1 MRLFHGVLIVAFVC
15 LTIYSGWFPTQVRAS
30 SDGADEDEVSAPR
43 VDANIGKSREGSRT
57 DDEVVQ
63 REEEQIKLDGLNVAQ
78 MKELR
83 DKAQKQEFVAEVN
96 RMMKLIINSLYK
108 NKEIF
113 LRELI
118 SNASD
123 ALDKIRFLALT
134 DKEALGDVEEL
145 VIRIKVDKE
154 NRMLHIT
161 DTGIGMTKD
170 DLVKYLGTIAKSQ
183 TSEFL
188 NKLQEAQE
196 SAQKQTMTDL
206 IGQFGVGFY
215 SAFLVADKVL
225 VTSKNNADKQQIWES
240 DSASFIVSEDP
251 RGNTLGRGTTVSLHL
266 KEEAQEFL
274 EESKLKEIITK
285 YSQFINFNIYLWSS
299 KTVSEEVTVDDDTSS
314 SSKKGDDDAT
324 VEEAKDEKPKTK
336 KVDKTVWD
344 WELMN
349 QAKPIWQRKMSEVTE
364 EEYEDFYRAFSKDTQ
379 DPLTYTH
386 FVAEGEVTF
395 KSILFVPRTAPT
407 DIFQNYNKK
416 QDSIKMYVRR
426 VFISDTFEE
435 MLPKYLN
442 FIRGVVD
449 SDDLP
454 LNVSRETLQQN
465 KLLKVIKKKLVR
477 KVLDMLKKLDDADFD
492 AFWKEFGTNIKLGV
506 IEDTTNRVR
515 LAKLLKFVSSAST
528 VIETPEKDRHGHKQ
542 PDNKEEKVTTTTL
555 EKYVERMKEK
565 QEFIYYI
572 AGSSR
577 EELANSPFVERLL
590 KKGYEVLYL
599 VDPIDEYCMQSIP
612 EFEGKRL
619 QNVAKEG
626 VNLDKSKQGEER
638 LKELQKTYE
647 PLINWIKDGPL
658 KDKVESVKVSTRLV
672 KTPMALVAN
681 QYGYSGNME
690 RLTRAQAYQKTGG
703 DSMSQYYF
711 GQKKIL
717 EINPGHPLIKEL
729 LKRVESDASDARAKD
744 LVQLM
749 YEAATLRSGYELRDM
764 AGFADRIEKMLRS
777 AMSVSADEQIDEMPE
792 FEETSS
798 SSTNFDNDESSSSTT
813 STNTPVDED
822 SEDKQEREEL

>member
-1 MRLFHGVLIVAFVC
+1 MDI
-15 LTIYSGWFPTQVRAS
+15 
-30 SDGADEDEVSAPR
+30 D
-43 VDANIGKSREGSRT
+43 IGKSRDGSRT
-57 DDEVVQ
+57 DDEVIQ

-78 MKELR
+78 LKQLR
-83 DKAQKQEFVAEVN
+83 ESAQKQEFVAEVN

-123 ALDKIRFLALT
+123 ALDKIRFLSLT
-134 DKEALGDVEEL
+134 DKQALGDLEEL

-154 NRMLHIT
+154 NRMLHIS

-188 NKLQEAQE
+188 NKFQEAQQSE
-196 SAQKQTMTDL
+196 NKQSMSDL

-215 SAFLVADKVL
+215 SAFLVADKVI
-225 VTSKNNADKQQIWES
+225 VTSKHNNDDQYIWES
-240 DSASFIVSEDP
+240 DSSYFTVAKDP

-274 EESKLKEIITK
+274 EEHKIREIVVK
-285 YSQFINFNIYLWSS
+285 YSQFINFNIYMWAS
-299 KTVSEEVTVDDDTSS
+299 KTVSEEVPVDDAEAPAEEKPKDENE
-314 SSKKGDDDAT
+314 DAT

-349 QAKPIWQRKMSEVTE
+349 QAKPIWQRKPSEVE
-364 EEYEDFYRAFSKDTQ
+364 ENEYVEFYKAFSKDTEL
-379 DPLTYTH
+379 PLDYTH

-395 KSILFVPRTAPT
+395 KSILFVPRKAPN
-407 DIFQNYNKK
+407 DLFQNYNKK
-416 QDSIKMYVRR
+416 QESIKMYVRR
-426 VFISDTFEE
+426 VFISETFDEL
-435 MLPKYLN
+435 LPKYLS
-442 FIRGVVD
+442 FIRGIVD

-477 KVLDMLKKLDDADFD
+477 KVLEMIKKLDESDFE
-492 AFWKEFGTNIKLGV
+492 AFHKEYSTNIKLGV
-506 IEDTTNRVR
+506 IEDSTNRVR
-515 LAKLLKFVSSAST
+515 LAKLLRFASSAT
-528 VIETPEKDRHGHKQ
+528 EG
-542 PDNKEEKVTTTTL
+542 EKVTSL
-555 EKYVERMKEK
+555 DKYVERMKDK

-572 AGSSR
+572 AGTNRR
-577 EELANSPFVERLL
+577 ELEASPFVERLL

-599 VDPIDEYCMQSIP
+599 TDPIDEYCMQSLP
-612 EFEGKRL
+612 EFESKRF
-619 QNVAKEG
+619 QNVAKDG
-626 VNLDKSKQGEER
+626 LNLDKSKQAEER
-638 LKELQKTYE
+638 KKEIEKTYE
-647 PLINWIKDGPL
+647 PLLNWIKDGPL
-658 KDKVESVKVSTRLV
+658 KEKVESVKISTRLV

-690 RLTRAQAYQKTGG
+690 RITRAQAYQKSGG
-703 DSMSQYYF
+703 DSMTNYYF
-711 GQKKIL
+711 NQKKIL
-717 EINPGHPLIKEL
+717 EVNPGHPLIKEL
-729 LKRVESDASDARAKD
+729 LRRVEADSSDPKAKE

-749 YEAATLRSGYELRDM
+749 FEAATLRSGYELRDM
-764 AGFADRIEKMLRS
+764 AGFADRIEFMLRS
-777 AMSVSADEQIDEMPE
+777 AMNISPE
-792 FEETSS
+792 EKVEEEPDFEEPADA
-798 SSTNFDNDESSSSTT
+798 STPNESTEEIKADDAKEEVSTLSLFFKIVLTPFYT
-813 STNTPVDED
+813 STSNRMNVKHF
-822 SEDKQEREEL
+822 SKWNIFL

>member
-1 MRLFHGVLIVAFVC
+1 MKLLNTILFVTFICFAL
-15 LTIYSGWFPTQVRAS
+15 YSSFNVNTHVRAQ
-30 SDGADEDEVSAPR
+30 EDVEDN
-43 VDANIGKSREGSRT
+43 VDDNEIPPQVDNDIGKSREASRT

-78 MKELR
+78 LKELR
-83 DKAQKQEFVAEVN
+83 EKAQKQEFVAEVN

-123 ALDKIRFLALT
+123 ALDKLRFLSLT
-134 DKEALGDVEEL
+134 DKNALGDLSEL
-145 VIRIKVDKE
+145 VIRIKADKE

-188 NKLQEAQE
+188 SKFQAAQE
-196 SAQKQTMTDL
+196 SENKQSMNDL

-225 VTSKNNADKQQIWES
+225 VTSKNNNDEQYIWES
-240 DSASFIVSEDP
+240 DSSSFIVSKDP

-266 KEEAQEFL
+266 KEEAQDYL
-274 EESKLKEIITK
+274 EEHKLKEIITK
-285 YSQFINFNIYLWSS
+285 YSQFINFNIYLWTS
-299 KTVSEEVTVDDDTSS
+299 KSVTEEVPTESEASKEEKKSS
-314 SSKKGDDDAT
+314 EDDAV
-324 VEEAKDEKPKTK
+324 VEEAKEEPAKAKAEKVT
-336 KVDKTVWD
+336 KTVWD

-349 QAKPIWQRKMSEVTE
+349 QAKPIWQRKPSEVNE
-364 EEYEDFYRAFSKDTQ
+364 VEYVDFYKSFSKDSQ
-379 DPLTYTH
+379 EPLDYTH

-395 KSILFVPRTAPT
+395 KSILFIPKTAPT

-426 VFISDTFEE
+426 VFISETVDDL
-435 MLPKYLN
+435 LPKYLN

-477 KVLDMLKKLDDADFD
+477 KILDMFKKLTDTDYE
-492 AFWKEFGTNIKLGV
+492 AFWKEYGTNIKLGV

-515 LAKLLKFVSSAST
+515 LAKLLRFQSSGT
-528 VIETPEKDRHGHKQ
+528 EKD
-542 PDNKEEKVTTTTL
+542 KVTSL

-565 QEFIYYI
+565 QEYIYYI
-572 AGSSR
+572 AGTSR
-577 EELANSPFVERLL
+577 DELTTSPFVERLIQ
-590 KKGYEVLYL
+590 KGFEVLYL
-599 VDPIDEYCMQSIP
+599 TDPIDEYTMQSLP

-619 QNVAKEG
+619 QNVAKDG
-626 VNLDKSKQGEER
+626 FNIDKSKQAEEK
-638 LKELQKTYE
+638 LKELEAEYG
-647 PLINWIKDGPL
+647 PLINWIKEGQL
-658 KDKVESVKVSTRLV
+658 KEKVENVKISTRLV

-690 RLTRAQAYQKTGG
+690 RITRAQAYQKSGG

-729 LKRVESDASDARAKD
+729 SKRVQADSSDPRAKE

-749 YEAATLRSGYELRDM
+749 YEAATLRSGYELRDL
-764 AGFADRIEKMLRS
+764 AGFADRIESMLRS
-777 AMSVSADEQIDEMPE
+777 AMNVSPDEQVEVMPD
-792 FEETSS
+792 FEESAQAKEEAET
-798 SSTNFDNDESSSSTT
+798 NDEEV
-813 STNTPVDED
+813 NADANEVFI
-822 SEDKQEREEL
+822 

>member
-1 MRLFHGVLIVAFVC
+1 MKIFHSFLVVAFIC
-15 LTIYSGWFPTQVRAS
+15 LTLYSGWNIHSQVQ
-30 SDGADEDEVSAPR
+30 ADDDIDEESVPK
-43 VDANIGKSREGSRT
+43 VDNDIGKSRDGSRT

-78 MKELR
+78 LKELR
-83 DKAQKQEFVAEVN
+83 QGAAKQEFVAEVN

-134 DKEALGDVEEL
+134 DKNIMGDFDDLE
-145 VIRIKVDKE
+145 IKIKVDKE

-161 DTGIGMTKD
+161 DSGIGMTKD

-188 NKLQEAQE
+188 NRFQDAQNGE
-196 SAQKQTMTDL
+196 NKQSMSDL

-215 SAFLVADKVL
+215 SAFLAADKVL
-225 VTSKNNADKQQIWES
+225 VTSKNNQDDQHIWES
-240 DSASFIVSEDP
+240 DSNSFTVYKDP

-274 EESKLKEIITK
+274 EESKLKEIIAK
-285 YSQFINFNIYLWSS
+285 YSQFINFNIYLWTS
-299 KTVSEEVTVDDDTSS
+299 KTVSEEVPVEGEEVAKEE
-314 SSKKGDDDAT
+314 KKPAADGEDAT
-324 VEEAKDEKPKTK
+324 IEEAKEEPKEPKTK
-336 KVDKTVWD
+336 KVEKTVWD

-349 QAKPIWQRKMSEVTE
+349 EAKPIWQRKPSEVSE
-364 EEYEDFYRAFSKDTQ
+364 QEYIDFYKVFTKDK
-379 DPLTYTH
+379 DAPLDSTH

-395 KSILFVPRTAPT
+395 KSILFIPKSAST
-407 DIFQNYNKK
+407 DLYQNYNKK
-416 QDSIKMYVRR
+416 QETVKMYVRR
-426 VFISDTFEE
+426 VFISDTYDDI
-435 MLPKYLN
+435 LPKFLN
-442 FIRGVVD
+442 FIRGIVD

-477 KVLDMLKKLDDADFD
+477 KVLDMIKKLDEADGET
-492 AFWKEFGTNIKLGV
+492 FWKEFGTNLKLGV

-515 LAKLLKFVSSAST
+515 LAKLLRFSSSANDD
-528 VIETPEKDRHGHKQ
+528 KDKF
-542 PDNKEEKVTTTTL
+542 TTL

-572 AGSSR
+572 AGTNR
-577 EELANSPFVERLL
+577 DDLAKSPFVERLL

-599 VDPIDEYCMQSIP
+599 VDPIDEYCMQSLP
-612 EFEGKRL
+612 EFEGKRF
-619 QNVAKEG
+619 QNVAKDG
-626 VNLDKSKQGEER
+626 LNIDKSKQAEER
-638 LKELQKTYE
+638 LKDLQKTYE
-647 PLINWIKDGPL
+647 PLLNWMKDGPL
-658 KDKVESVKVSTRLV
+658 KDKIESVKISTRLV

-690 RLTRAQAYQKTGG
+690 RITRAQAYQKSGG
-703 DSMSQYYF
+703 DSMSNYYF

-717 EINPGHPLIKEL
+717 EVNPGHPLIKEML
-729 LKRVESDASDARAKD
+729 RRVEADSSDQKAKD

-749 YEAATLRSGYELRDM
+749 FESATLRSGYELQNM
-764 AGFADRIEKMLRS
+764 AGFADRIESMMRS
-777 AMSVSADEQIDEMPE
+777 AMNISPSETIDEEPD
-792 FEETSS
+792 FEEPEEVATK
-798 SSTNFDNDESSSSTT
+798 TNDDDNEE
-813 STNTPVDED
+813 VKAE
-822 SEDKQEREEL
+822 SEDKGEHEEL